1 MGIIGIGGLDH
12 FGVLWAK
19 ALGCDKVVAIS
30 RSSAKKA
37 DAEKMGADHFIATE
51 ENNVWARNNARSLDL
66 IVSTIADP
74 KMPIQK
80 YLRLLRI
87 NGQFIQVGAPEDAVP
102 GFNMFALIGKGIKD
116 WW

>member
-1 MGIIGIGGLDH
+1 
-12 FGVLWAK
+12 
-19 ALGCDKVVAIS
+19 LGCDKVVAIS
-30 RSSAKKA
+30 RSRAKKM
-37 DAEKMGADHFIATE
+37 DAIKMGADHFIATE
-51 ENNVWARNNARSLDL
+51 EDRDWPKNNARSLDL

-102 GFNMFALIGKGIKD
+102 GFNMFALIGRGTKIGGSSIG
-116 WW
+116 